1 MRTEFRVFGE
11 RFKIRIELKKRY
23 QRIILEIGWIR
34 NYERKIFQPNLF
46 DTKIEEAK
54 ENEKILD
61 VHAEKI
67 FIMEQARE
75 IA

>member
-1 MRTEFRVFGE
+1 MRTEFRIFGE

-34 NYERKIFQPNLF
+34 NYQKKTFQPNLF
-46 DTKIEEAK
+46 DQVIESAK
-54 ENEKILD
+54 KEENILD
-61 VHAEKI
+61 EKAEKL
-67 FIMEQARE
+67 FILEQGRE